1 MDAMPRD
8 LTDSDVEMSG
18 ICSDSMREDYGVP
31 NNSISGLEL
40 TSGVGGTTRPR
51 RRTWMQAVVTSPH
64 EPNHLLKEENLRGI
78 QTSLANEYINH
89 SIRDVHRRVEAILKP
104 REALWRAIFLHCV
117 QPSALL
123 LLLGIGLLTSA
134 MSISPDP
141 YAASES
147 DNSYWYIVELCCCIM
162 VYIFHLILDVSLYVR
177 RTTDVFNKL
186 TALLRKGCN
195 FSGALGGLSGL
206 RDADSC
212 KIISVLRNAEEA
224 KPSLILA
231 NHSIAPSS
239 WVSDGIGRYKNRC
252 QLQSSIVMGAHFKEI
267 FLLFEAYFDNPET
280 YPISIDCCVQSQA
293 RKLHLHG
300 QIRPGNEL
308 GWLPGTWMPIRI
320 EVEVKHR
327 SQSSDSGCGYI
338 EIAATGNQGNISL
351 RNVSVSHVSWRWHS
365 LPAAMTVARQDES
378 PVYDV
383 AMDTGKMRFL
393 VFGEDLLASALLSVF
408 KKPGMKEIP
417 PPKGFE
423 IPEGQVNGSYNFN
436 NGIPATTTQSGNR
449 LNHMGG
455 PMVQTPPPSLRSP
468 MTRVLASP
476 FMGTPCVSP
485 APSSCIDDHPSP
497 FLSPRDDYR
506 HDGHRRHIRME
517 SENDALHSSI
527 HSGSEAC
534 RSSQGSSLDDSE
546 VPEPTSYECKEAP
559 KTPTQLLMF
568 LTQRCMAYLAF
579 ILITIMSI
587 VNGVRYSLG
596 LMDSVS
602 WYYIFVSPAVGTALG
617 VLPIGALFVLRL
629 LDCYANACLR
639 SMIEIQDTSLHV
651 AQSRHSDR
659 QRKFRENYSGGRSST
674 DSSFTCSESEEQSE
688 GDEAA
693 GDIFGETGVGE
704 LLFGRYAPNL
714 SGKEPPP
721 ASQDESGMSLEAL
734 SHPSIDRKM
743 IFRHLFHIITNRT
756 ASMPKEWW
764 GGSYD
769 LVHSKNACQVL
780 GSLTVLTCVDKDG
793 ILSEVV
799 PLPEKVL
806 VMKRKENEKYE
817 DEEMVDSL
825 RKQSMLLP
833 ILRRSREDDS
843 DDSFIEQQMHH
854 HQRQKTSYARKLYH
868 KMAFLTLELCPDSS
882 AENLFQFAD
891 PDWKKHLAKL
901 KPLGLTAALHCL
913 QYLEEEVAGVQ
924 QPQTN
929 RSHTRRK
936 RYQHTSSHMR
946 EQLHFDDTILWGK
959 HLYFL
964 GKEIGFSESMLTAS
978 GFKLKK
984 RIHTWRPMEKKK
996 RRKENKTEN
1005 VFDID
1010 KANNDSTLDS
1020 RQQMASLVVVDPDG
1034 QWQLLSIGA
1043 PQFLLEY
1050 TSDYWNGEEV
1060 LPLEETD
1067 RKELMYRSN
1076 EWRRQ
1081 RDLVTVAF
1089 AYRPLPDHYQAF
1101 IQEDSSG
1108 EAVHILEVAD
1118 QSRGDTSSDEH
1129 SQGEENTQS
1138 SDPLRGL
1145 PPDIIYQ
1152 RLQKKQIFLGMVGSR
1167 TQPKNMVQETI
1178 EAFQKA
1184 GIRFI
1189 HFNKGNERMTKAFGE
1204 KLGLCN
1210 TGNDWNC
1217 CISLRDDAA
1226 TDWKNVKARLPVGIN
1241 AIETHLSTTDNV
1253 PLLVPLF
1260 CDASPTA
1267 TKHMISLLQ
1276 QYDEVVACVG
1286 SCLNHTNS
1294 LGFQQAD
1301 LSISLMPTCNTK
1313 TMHENR
1319 SLTASR
1325 LTLFGLPGCPIGK
1338 ELPQGAY
1345 LEKVS
1350 TNFLSSLQNLMSL
1363 GSLVGLPTAI
1373 SMTPTEYPLY
1383 FILALIK
1390 QARLQLHCALN
1401 VTEAV
1406 ISWSLCWGLCF
1417 FICSLAMLPEILT
1430 ITQLVWQL
1438 FLLIPVLSFAV
1449 YEPFES
1455 LLCVRV
1461 MKIHPNKNAM
1471 DEHWAVF
1478 KHLVSLWFIRY
1489 LLTSL
1494 AIGGVFVW
1502 TLIYTTGENIVDLL
1516 PPSANV
1522 LRRSSFEQDLQYS
1535 RHVTMCAATLFF
1547 GMHGVGSLSRHLG
1560 IKVFQLVKDDSGKT
1574 SLQFAQCRR
1583 KIGSDHYNPLEFPT
1597 CLLHVFLCICLQFGF
1612 SCLAL
1617 SQFSPSPRNL
1627 SLPRYLYVYVIT
1639 YTVLILV
1646 LDNYG
1651 KGRRKKMYV
1660 DNQVWRKI
1668 NFDTRLGMHSPRGED
1683 RGDEDKAALK
1693 VGRKAGSDSKTL
1705 WNAVPFYSL

>member
-1 MDAMPRD
+1 MQRNVS
-8 LTDSDVEMSG
+8 DSDIEMSG
-18 ICSDSMREDYGVP
+18 VGSDSMREDCGVP
-31 NNSISGLEL
+31 NTSLSALEL
-40 TSGVGGTTRPR
+40 TSGLGGQPARPR
-51 RRTWMQAVVTSPH
+51 RRTWMQAVVSSPH

-78 QTSLANEYINH
+78 HTSLANLYINH
-89 SIRDVHRRVEAILKP
+89 SVRDVHRRVANLIKP
-104 REALWRAIFLHCV
+104 HRVLRRAALCFSL
-117 QPSALL
+117 QPHSIVLL
-123 LLLGIGLLTSA
+123 IGIATLISV
-134 MSISPDP
+134 IVVSPDP
-141 YAASES
+141 HSSEGSES
-147 DNSYWYIVELCCCIM
+147 RSWYIVELCCCAA
-162 VYIFHLILDVSLYVR
+162 VYGIHLVLDVSLCVR
-177 RTTDVFNKL
+177 RATDVYNKFSG
-186 TALLRKGCN
+186 LLQKDGCN
-195 FSGALGGLSGL
+195 FSGTLGGLSGL

-212 KIISVLRNAEEA
+212 KIVSVLRNAEEA

-231 NHSIAPSS
+231 NMIVVPTS
-239 WVSDGIGRYKNRC
+239 WVPCTQTSGYRYRC
-252 QLQSSIVMGAHFKEI
+252 QLQSNVVMAAHYKEV
-267 FLLFEAYFDNPET
+267 FLIFEAHIDNPGT
-280 YPISIDCCVQSQA
+280 YPVTIDCCVHSQT
-293 RKLHLHG
+293 RRLHLRG
-300 QIRPGNEL
+300 SMKPCTEL
-308 GWLPGTWMPIRI
+308 GWLPGTWYNARI
-320 EVEVKHR
+320 EVEVDYKPI
-327 SQSSDSGCGYI
+327 SGDPQEGYGYI
-338 EIAATGNQGNISL
+338 EITSPGNEGTITL
-351 RNVSVSHVSWRWHS
+351 RNVSVSHISWRWHS
-365 LPAAMTVARQDES
+365 LPAAMTVARQGET
-378 PVYDV
+378 PQVYDV

-393 VFGEDLLASALLSVF
+393 VFGEDLLASSLLGIF
-408 KKPGMKEIP
+408 KRPDIIWDDLP
-417 PPKGFE
+417 PANGFE
-423 IPEGQVNGSYNFN
+423 IPDQGQTNGLLNTSNYCPITNPQYS
-436 NGIPATTTQSGNR
+436 IKSGYMSSR
-449 LNHMGG
+449 SGVG
-455 PMVQTPPPSLRSP
+455 MVQTPPPLLRSP
-468 MTRVLASP
+468 ISRMIASP
-476 FMGTPCVSP
+476 LAGTPCVSP
-485 APSSCIDDHPSP
+485 APSSCCIDEQPSP
-497 FLSPRDDYR
+497 FLSPRD
-506 HDGHRRHIRME
+506 GQSEARRHTRIE
-517 SENDALHSSI
+517 SDHDILQSSI
-527 HSGSEAC
+527 QSGSEVG
-534 RSSQGSSLDDSE
+534 RSSKDSSLDDSE
-546 VPEPTSYECKEAP
+546 IAAPSGYKCKEAP

-568 LTQRCMAYLAF
+568 LTQRCMSYLA
-579 ILITIMSI
+579 ILLIVVMTV
-587 VNGVRYSLG
+587 VNGIRYNLG
-596 LMDSVS
+596 LMESTS
-602 WYYIFVSPAVGTALG
+602 WYYMFVSPAVGTALAF
-617 VLPIGALFVLRL
+617 LPIGSLFVLRM

-651 AQSRHSDR
+651 SQSRHSYR
-659 QRKFRENYSGGRSST
+659 QRRFKENYSAGRSSST
-674 DSSFTCSESEEQSE
+674 DSSSFFTISESEEQSE

-704 LLFGRYAPNL
+704 LLFGRYGSNL

-721 ASQDESGMSLEAL
+721 DSQDESGMSLEAL
-734 SHPSIDRKM
+734 SHPSINRSM
-743 IFRHLFHIITNRT
+743 IFRHLFEIVANRT
-756 ASMPKEWW
+756 AAMPKEWW

-769 LVHSKNACQVL
+769 LVHSRNACQVL

-806 VMKRKENEKYE
+806 VMKRKETDKYI
-817 DEEMVDSL
+817 DEEASDSL
-825 RKQSMLLP
+825 RKQSMHLK
-833 ILRRSREDDS
+833 RMARDEDGDS
-843 DDSFIEQQMHH
+843 DDSFLEQQLHQ

-868 KMAFLTLELCPDSS
+868 EMAFLTLELCPDPK

-891 PDWKKHLAKL
+891 PDWKKHLPKL

-929 RSHTRRK
+929 RSHTRKK

-996 RRKENKTEN
+996 RKKTTEH
-1005 VFDID
+1005 VFDMD

-1020 RQQMASLVVVDPDG
+1020 RQQMASLVVIDPDG

-1089 AYRPLPDHYQAF
+1089 AYRPLPEYYQAF
-1101 IQEDSSG
+1101 LKEDSSG
-1108 EAVHILEVAD
+1108 EAVHILEVND
-1118 QSRGDTSSDEH
+1118 KGGDMSDDEDFSRD
-1129 SQGEENTQS
+1129 
-1138 SDPLRGL
+1138 DPLNGVS
-1145 PPDIIYQ
+1145 PDIIYQ

-1167 TQPKNMVQETI
+1167 TQPKNMVQESI

-1241 AIETHLSTTDNV
+1241 AIETHLTTTDNV

-1267 TKHMISLLQ
+1267 TQQMISILQ
-1276 QYDEVVACVG
+1276 ENDEVVACVG

-1294 LGFQQAD
+1294 LTFQQAD
-1301 LSISLMPTCNTK
+1301 LGISLVPTCNTK

-1350 TNFLSSLQNLMSL
+1350 ANFLTSLQNLFNL

-1373 SMTPTEYPLY
+1373 TMTPTEYPLY

-1406 ISWSLCWGLCF
+1406 VSWS
-1417 FICSLAMLPEILT
+1417 
-1430 ITQLVWQL
+1430 V
-1438 FLLIPVLSFAV
+1438 
-1449 YEPFES
+1449 
-1455 LLCVRV
+1455 
-1461 MKIHPNKNAM
+1461 
-1471 DEHWAVF
+1471 
-1478 KHLVSLWFIRY
+1478 
-1489 LLTSL
+1489 
-1494 AIGGVFVW
+1494 
-1502 TLIYTTGENIVDLL
+1502 
-1516 PPSANV
+1516 
-1522 LRRSSFEQDLQYS
+1522 
-1535 RHVTMCAATLFF
+1535 
-1547 GMHGVGSLSRHLG
+1547 VG
-1560 IKVFQLVKDDSGKT
+1560 D
-1574 SLQFAQCRR
+1574 
-1583 KIGSDHYNPLEFPT
+1583 
-1597 CLLHVFLCICLQFGF
+1597 
-1612 SCLAL
+1612 
-1617 SQFSPSPRNL
+1617 
-1627 SLPRYLYVYVIT
+1627 
-1639 YTVLILV
+1639 
-1646 LDNYG
+1646 
-1651 KGRRKKMYV
+1651 
-1660 DNQVWRKI
+1660 
-1668 NFDTRLGMHSPRGED
+1668 
-1683 RGDEDKAALK
+1683 
-1693 VGRKAGSDSKTL
+1693 
-1705 WNAVPFYSL
+1705 